1 MDRRADLS
9 GTVGRRCHKNLEGRP
24 ANISIKYLLEYAL
37 FHMVASHPRI
47 PDAENTVQAA
57 EEGVWNCQKKVSP
70 CSGNS

>member
-1 MDRRADLS
+1 
-9 GTVGRRCHKNLEGRP
+9 
-24 ANISIKYLLEYAL
+24 
-37 FHMVASHPRI
+37 MVASHPRI